1 MPLSPIANGP
11 SSPATSNLQAAL
23 ADPRV
28 VSALRLALRD
38 GAIRERFET
47 LRGAGLS
54 VDEAIAHLLGPYA
67 DDDGRPYYLSEERVR
82 TVVYRE

>member
-1 MPLSPIANGP
+1 MPLSPIANGDVALSAP
-11 SSPATSNLQAAL
+11 NLQAAL
-23 ADPRV
+23 ANPRV

-67 DDDGRPYYLSEERVR
+67 DDDGRPYYLREERVR
-82 TVVYRE
+82 AVVYRK